1 MKREV
6 KIGIFLA
13 GTFLILAVFIFV
25 AGDLSAWFQ
34 KPGYELS
41 ALFPSATGLEKRAAV
56 RLAGVKIGYV
66 KDIRLDERKARVV
79 MAVWPKY
86 QVPRGSQASLA
97 SLGLVGE
104 RYIEIKPSE
113 APDYMKPGETLE
125 ARLTIG
131 FDQVGALAASIG
143 DELKAVSHSIR
154 EMTDEKTKENLAGIL
169 NNLNSFTQDLGQF
182 LAANKDELE
191 TGIGSISRAAQGLD
205 QRLGEISRNLDETL
219 SAVKSVA
226 AENRESINSN
236 LQKLEQ
242 VLDDL
247 RESVRL
253 LKNSL
258 EKIDKG
264 EGTVGKLVQDPKLY
278 DDARETLDKVKKT
291 VEPLGRVR
299 ATGGLRADYFG
310 ETGKVKAMVG
320 AGFHL
325 TPRGF
330 LLGQVVDDPRRDGFV
345 YSAQA
350 GMRFGALAPRA
361 GIIESEFGAGVDL
374 LAFGD
379 RLMFS
384 LDGYDFRRD
393 EGPRFRLTTQ
403 FALLR
408 YLHLVLGIDDFG
420 SDTRREVYFGLGL
433 GTR

>member
-1 MKREV
+1 MKREI

-13 GTFLILAVFIFV
+13 GAFLFLAVFIFV
-25 AGDLSAWFQ
+25 AGDMSTWFQ

-41 ALFPSATGLEKRAAV
+41 VLFPSATGLEKHAAV

-79 MAVWPKY
+79 MSIWPKY
-86 QVPRGSQASLA
+86 QVPRGSRAALA
-97 SLGLVGE
+97 SLGIAGE
-104 RYIEIKPSE
+104 RYIDISPSE
-113 APDYMKPGETLE
+113 QADFLRPGETLE
-125 ARLTIG
+125 AKPTIG
-131 FDQVGALAASIG
+131 FDQIGGLAASIG
-143 DELKAVSHSIR
+143 DELKAVSQSIR
-154 EMTDEKTKENLAGIL
+154 EMTDEEAKQNLAGIL
-169 NNLNSFTQDLGQF
+169 NNLNSFTQELSRF

-191 TGIGSISRAAQGLD
+191 TGIDSISQAASGFD
-205 QRLGEISRNLDETL
+205 QKLGEISKNLDETL
-219 SAVKSVA
+219 SAIKGVA
-226 AENRESINSN
+226 SENQESIKSN
-236 LQKLEQ
+236 LQKLEE
-242 VLDDL
+242 VLDEL

-258 EKIDKG
+258 ERIDKG
-264 EGTVGKLVQDPKLY
+264 EGTVGKLVQDSELY
-278 DDARETLDKVKKT
+278 DDARETLGRVKKT
-291 VEPLGRVR
+291 VEPLGRMR
-299 ATGGLRADYFG
+299 ATGQVRADYLG
-310 ETGKVKAMVG
+310 ETARVKGTIG

-325 TPRGF
+325 SPRSF
-330 LLGQVVDDPRRDGFV
+330 LLGQIVDDPRRDGFV

-361 GIIESEFGAGVDL
+361 GVIESEFGAGVDL

-384 LDGYDFRRD
+384 LDGFDFRRD
-393 EGPRFRLTTQ
+393 GGPRLRLTTQ

-408 YLHLVLGIDDFG
+408 YLHLVVGIDDFG